1 MTEVSE
7 IGVFM
12 KRYMSAV
19 AIILLAMLTAD
30 AGASPPRFK
39 QKKYFGPIPYNTLSV
54 SVGFIDGPSAEFLTD
69 HLNLWTKARG
79 GRETSEDF
87 STSPFAKVS
96 YQRQLSPNHFF
107 SSTVCFSYLDLS
119 SLGDYV
125 AIVDLPDTNDVNLPL
140 DVDRTFKVYLF
151 SVDIGFLYYFVPPE
165 VRRFS
170 PFVGG
175 GFAAVIPLARLE
187 TESFI
192 SGTGEA
198 FDNPGE
204 TVSRN
209 SFEAGL
215 HTIFGMVYYITNRY
229 SAALEGRYQMAQSK
243 FYHHNANF
251 VIDYAGF
258 TLGLA
263 LNYHF

>member
-1 MTEVSE
+1 
-7 IGVFM
+7 M
-12 KRYMSAV
+12 KRYIYAV
-19 AIILLAMLTAD
+19 AIILLVVVAFD
-30 AGASPPRFK
+30 ASAAPPRFK
-39 QKKYFGPIPYNTLSV
+39 QRKYFGPIPYNSLSV
-54 SVGFIDGPSAEFLTD
+54 SVGFIDGPSAEFFTD
-69 HLNLWTKARG
+69 HLNQWAKERG
-79 GRETSEDF
+79 GREVSEDF

-107 SSTVCFSYLDLS
+107 NSSACFSYLNLS
-119 SLGDYV
+119 SMGDYV
-125 AIVDLPDTNDVNLPL
+125 ATVDLPDTSNVNLPL
-140 DVDRTFKVYLF
+140 DVDRNFKVYLF
-151 SVDIGFLYYFVPPE
+151 SVDLGFLYYFVTPE

-170 PFVGG
+170 PFVGA
-175 GFAAVIPLARLE
+175 GFAAVIPLTRLE
-187 TESFI
+187 TNSFI
-192 SGTGEA
+192 SDTDEA

-204 TVSRN
+204 DVSRN

-258 TLGLA
+258 TLGLT

>member
-1 MTEVSE
+1 
-7 IGVFM
+7 M
-12 KRYMSAV
+12 KGYITAA
-19 AIILLAMLTAD
+19 AIILLACITVETSA
-30 AGASPPRFK
+30 APPRFK
-39 QKKYFGPIPYNTLSV
+39 QKKYFGPIPYNTLSF
-54 SVGFIDGPSAEFLTD
+54 SAGFIDGPSAEFFTD
-69 HLNLWTKARG
+69 HLNQWAKDRN

-87 STSPFAKVS
+87 STSPFVKLS

-107 SSTVCFSYLDLS
+107 NSNVCFSYLNLS
-119 SLGDYV
+119 SMGDYV
-125 AIVDLPDTNDVNLPL
+125 ATVDLPDTNDVNLPL
-140 DVDRTFKVYLF
+140 DVNRSFKVYLF
-151 SVDIGFLYYFVPPE
+151 SVDLGFLYYFVTPE

-170 PFVGG
+170 PFVGA

-192 SGTGEA
+192 NTTGEP

-215 HTIFGMVYYITNRY
+215 HATFGMVYYLTNRY

-243 FYHHNANF
+243 FYHHDANF

-258 TLGLA
+258 TLGLT